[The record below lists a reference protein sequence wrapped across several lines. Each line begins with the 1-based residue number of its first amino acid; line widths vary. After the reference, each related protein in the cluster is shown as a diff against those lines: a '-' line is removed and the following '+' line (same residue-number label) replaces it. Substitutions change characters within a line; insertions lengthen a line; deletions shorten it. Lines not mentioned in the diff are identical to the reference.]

1 MNKLK
6 KILFFLTP
14 SERKH
19 GILLLVIM
27 IIMAL
32 LDMIGVASIL
42 PFVNVLTNPDLI
54 KTNNF
59 LNYMFEISK
68 IFGVTSNKEFLF
80 FLGVLVFFFLIISL
94 IFKAFVV
101 YIQELFVKMRVYSIS
116 KRLTEGYLNQPY
128 SWYLNRNSADLS
140 KSILSEVG
148 TAVAG
153 GLSPIMELISKG
165 MVVIAL
171 LTLLIIYDP
180 ILSITIGFFIGT
192 IYGFI
197 YTFLRNFLS
206 KIGKER
212 LNANKQRFTSISEA
226 FGAFKEVKV
235 GGLEKTYIERFS
247 KSAYTFARHQAS
259 SAIIGQL
266 PRFAIEG
273 LVFGGMIL
281 VILYL
286 ISQIGDFSATIPII
300 ALYAFAG
307 YRLMPAIQQIYVSFT
322 QLRFIGPSL
331 DLIYEDV
338 KNLKRSI
345 PGQDN
350 DKIQF
355 SESITLKE
363 INFSYPNSSRRTILN
378 NININIKA
386 NTTVGLVGSTGSGK
400 TTIVD
405 IILGLLDAQKGTLEV
420 DGKIITK
427 NNCRAWQKSI
437 GYVPQ
442 NIYLADDTVA
452 ANIAFGIDSNKI
464 DEKAVKSAAKIANLD
479 EFVLNELPK
488 QYETNIGDQ
497 GIKLSGGQR
506 QRIGIA
512 RALYHN
518 PDLLILDEATSALD
532 NLNEKIVMDAINT
545 LDKKITIILIAHRLN
560 TLKKCHNIFVLDK
573 GSMVGQGTFDQ
584 LKKTNKEFKKMY
596 EANDN

>member
-14 SERKH
+14 NERKR
-19 GILLLVIM
+19 GILLLVMM

-42 PFVNVLTNPDLI
+42 PFVNVLTNPNLI
-54 KTNNF
+54 ETNTF
-59 LNYMFEISK
+59 LNSMFEISK
-68 IFGVTSNKEFLF
+68 NFGVISNEEFLF

-94 IFKAFVV
+94 IFKALVV
-101 YIQELFVKMRVYSIS
+101 YMQELFVKMRVYSIS
-116 KRLTEGYLNQPY
+116 KRLTESYLNQPY
-128 SWYLNRNSADLS
+128 SWYLNRNSADIS
-140 KSILSEVG
+140 KTILSEVG

-165 MVVIAL
+165 MVTIAL

-180 ILSITIGFFIGT
+180 ILSITIAVFLGI

-197 YTFLRNFLS
+197 YTSLRNFLS
-206 KIGKER
+206 RIGKER

-235 GGLEKTYIERFS
+235 GGLEKVYLERFS
-247 KSAYTFARHQAS
+247 ESAHTFARHQAS

-273 LVFGGMIL
+273 LVFGGMII

-286 ISQIGDFSATIPII
+286 ISQIGDFSAAIPII

-322 QLRFIGPSL
+322 QLRFIGPTL
-331 DLIYEDV
+331 DIIYEDV
-338 KNLKRSI
+338 KNLKKSI
-345 PGQDN
+345 PEQDY
-350 DKIQF
+350 DKMKF

-363 INFSYPNSSRRTILN
+363 INFSFPNSSRRTILD

-386 NTTVGLVGSTGSGK
+386 NSTVGLVGSTGSGK
-400 TTIVD
+400 TTLVD
-405 IILGLLDAQKGTLEV
+405 IILGLLEAQKGTLEV

-464 DEKAVKSAAKIANLD
+464 NQKALKNAAKIANLN

-488 QYETNIGDQ
+488 QYQTNIGDQ

-532 NLNEKIVMDAINT
+532 NLNEKTVMDAVNN
-545 LDKKITIILIAHRLN
+545 LDKKITIILIAHRLD
-560 TLKKCHNIFVLDK
+560 TLKNCHNIFVLDR
-573 GSMVGQGTFDQ
+573 GSLVGQGTFDQ
-584 LKKTNKEFKKMY
+584 LKKANKEFKKMY
-596 EANDN
+596 EANNK